1 VLSEVV
7 DKLVAMDLDLW
18 LAYKGLNFYHDHQH
32 LHLALERLNLAF
44 DHKELEGMP
53 SKVVGELSQLLRR
66 RYLYLP
72 LLFLRLQQ
80 DLGLLAGI
88 DADGQG
94 APVEAARARMA
105 S

>member
-1 VLSEVV
+1 VV